1 MSTPTLIGNATL
13 FLGDCLSLLPEIQ
26 NIHALVAD
34 PPYGIGYCHSGHAG
48 KGLTKARTRFNKL
61 NNGYV
66 IGDDQPFDP
75 AHLLDVAPKIILW
88 GANHYAD
95 KLPPSARWLIWDKV
109 CSATS
114 YGKWTFAD
122 VEMAWSNLK
131 GTARLYPHLW
141 NGCRRA
147 GEENSFLVKRCHPTQ
162 KPVAVMSWC
171 IQLCDLPPNS
181 LVVDPYMGSG
191 TTGIAAVSA
200 GHRFIGME
208 LDPQHFAPAVTRI
221 QAEHDRLNGA
231 GSQLLLMA

>member
-1 MSTPTLIGNATL
+1 MNPVVIGNATL
-13 FLGDCLSLLPEIQ
+13 YHGDCRTLLPEIQ
-26 NIHALVAD
+26 GIDALVVD

-66 IGDDQPFDP
+66 LGDDQPFDP
-75 AHLLDVAPKIILW
+75 RHLLDVAPKIILW

-109 CSATS
+109 CSVGS

-147 GEENSFLVKRCHPTQ
+147 GEENSFLVQRCHPTQ

-191 TTGIAAVSA
+191 TTGIASLRM

-208 LDPQHFAPAVTRI
+208 LDPAHFETAVGRI
-221 QAEHDRLNGA
+221 EAEHDRLNGA
-231 GSQLLLMA
+231 GSQLLLVA